1 MDLSFSAD
9 DLAFRDEVRDF
20 LATALPKDVK
30 DRFERGLHPT
40 KEGQVRW
47 HKILNEKGWVAPNWP
62 KEYGGTGWT
71 ISQKYIAAHEFGQAS
86 APQAMPFGVGMVAP
100 VIYTFGTQAQKDKYL
115 PRILNSDDWWCQGY
129 SEPGSGSDL
138 ASLQTK
144 AVRDGD
150 HYIVNGQK
158 IWTSFAQHADMI
170 FCLVRTDSSV
180 KAQEGIS
187 FLLIDMKTPGISI
200 KPIYGLDKENSL
212 NEVFFDDVRVPV
224 ENRIGEENKG
234 WTYAKFLLGNERTG
248 IARVA
253 RSKRQVVRLRE
264 ISRVERSGAGTLA
277 EDPDFIAK
285 LARIEVDLMA
295 LEYTELRMLSMI
307 ANGKTLS
314 AEPSLLK
321 IKGTEIQQRLT
332 ELMVETLGMYG
343 APYEP
348 ERAYAGR
355 NDGPA
360 GPDYAHGPMADHLY
374 LRAATIYGGSNEI
387 QRNIVSKMVLGL

>member
-1 MDLSFSAD
+1 MDLSFSKE
-9 DLAFRDEVRDF
+9 DLAFQGEVREF
-20 LATALPKDVK
+20 LATSLPKDVQ
-30 DRFERGLHPT
+30 DRCDRGLHPT
-40 KEGQVRW
+40 KEMQVRW
-47 HKILNEKGWVAPNWP
+47 QKILNEKGWMAPNWP

-86 APQAMPFGVGMVAP
+86 APIALPFGVSMVGP
-100 VIYTFGTQAQKDKYL
+100 VIYTFGNPEQKAKYL

-150 HYIVNGQK
+150 HYVVNGQK
-158 IWTSFAQHADMI
+158 IWTSFAHLADMI
-170 FCLVRTDSSV
+170 FCLVRTDSSA
-180 KAQEGIS
+180 KQQEGIS
-187 FLLIDMKTPGISI
+187 FLLIDMKTPGITV
-200 KPIYGLDKENSL
+200 KPIYGLDKENTL
-212 NEVFFDDVRVPV
+212 NEVFFEDVRVPV

-253 RSKRQVVRLRE
+253 RSKRQIVRLRE
-264 ISRVERSGAGTLA
+264 IAAAEKSGGKPLA
-277 EDPDFIAK
+277 EDQDFINK
-285 LARIEVDLMA
+285 LTRLEVDLMA
-295 LEYTELRMLSMI
+295 LEYTELRYLSMI
-307 ANGKTLS
+307 AKGKKLT

-332 ELMVETLGMYG
+332 GLLVESLGMYG

-348 ERAYAGR
+348 ERAYEGR
-355 NDGPA
+355 NEAPV
-360 GPDYAHGPMADHLY
+360 GPDYANGPMAEHLY